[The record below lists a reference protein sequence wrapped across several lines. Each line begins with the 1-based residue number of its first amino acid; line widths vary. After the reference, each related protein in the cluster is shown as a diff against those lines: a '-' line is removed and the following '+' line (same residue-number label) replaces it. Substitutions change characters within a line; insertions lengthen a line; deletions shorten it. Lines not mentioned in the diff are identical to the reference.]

1 MGYDHVPKP
10 PARILDSQSVTFGPQ
25 RGEWGMD
32 GWDLDHIK
40 VDGIYVGH
48 GSTEMVSERKIWPY
62 LLRGLL

>member
-1 MGYDHVPKP
+1 
-10 PARILDSQSVTFGPQ
+10 
-25 RGEWGMD
+25 MD